1 LHEALGYFTFCTVM
15 EFDFIKRLFS
25 PAAKSQEQPKPSP
38 ATPPTQREHRL
49 DIRVN
54 PPGPNLPK
62 ESELLAESR
71 TLLAAAGATA
81 LAARVQVRWNGRMRS
96 TAGMAY
102 WQKSLVTLNPRL
114 AQFGAEEIDRTLRHE
129 LAHLLAHDR
138 AGRRR
143 IQPHGEEWKKACR
156 DLGLADEKRTHDL
169 PLPRRTAVRRYLYK
183 CPACNFE
190 LARVKPLRKAAACIK
205 CCRAHS
211 RGRYDEKFKF
221 VPVR

>member
-1 LHEALGYFTFCTVM
+1 ML

-25 PAAKSQEQPKPSP
+25 PKPKPSELP
-38 ATPPTQREHRL
+38 KPVPVTPERRF
-49 DIRVN
+49 DIRIN

-71 TLLAAAGATA
+71 QLLATAGATA
-81 LAARVQVRWNGRMRS
+81 LAARVQVRWNARMRS

-102 WQKSLVTLNPRL
+102 WTKSLVTLNPRL

-143 IQPHGEEWKKACR
+143 IQPHGPEWRKACR

-169 PLPRRTAVRRYLYK
+169 PLPRRAAVRKYLYR
-183 CPACNFE
+183 CPACGAE
-190 LARVKPLRKAAACIK
+190 LARVKPMRKPAACIK
-205 CCRAHS
+205 CCRAHAG
-211 RGRYDEKFKF
+211 GRYDERFRFAAVK
-221 VPVR
+221 VNPSA

>member
-1 LHEALGYFTFCTVM
+1 ML

-25 PAAKSQEQPKPSP
+25 PKPAPPEPPKPVP
-38 ATPPTQREHRL
+38 VAPERRF
-49 DIRVN
+49 DIRIN

-71 TLLAAAGATA
+71 QLLAAAGAPA

-102 WQKSLVTLNPRL
+102 WTKSLVTLNPRL

-143 IQPHGEEWKKACR
+143 IQPHGPEWRKACR

-169 PLPRRTAVRRYLYK
+169 PLPRRVAVRKYLYR
-183 CPACNFE
+183 CPACGAE
-190 LARVKPLRKAAACIK
+190 LARVKPMRKPAACIK
-205 CCRAHS
+205 CCRAHAG
-211 RGRYDEKFKF
+211 GRYDERFRF
-221 VPVR
+221 APVKVKPSA

>member
-1 LHEALGYFTFCTVM
+1 
-15 EFDFIKRLFS
+15 
-25 PAAKSQEQPKPSP
+25 
-38 ATPPTQREHRL
+38 
-49 DIRVN
+49 
-54 PPGPNLPK
+54 
-62 ESELLAESR
+62 
-71 TLLAAAGATA
+71 
-81 LAARVQVRWNGRMRS
+81 MRS

-138 AGRRR
+138 AGKRR

-183 CPACNFE
+183 CPACNSE

-211 RGRYDEKFKF
+211 GGKYDEKFKF
-221 VPVR
+221 ALVR